1 MEAIKRCLTNTKFH
15 FRELVMYCNIQGKS
29 VERIIENWSVLID
42 ISPGKIMQFYVL
54 TDKREKF
61 NLYYSLLSAKLNLID
76 GGEFVL
82 RPESSS
88 LYQEIRSKLPL
99 TAQNYSF
106 AVKTFNESWN
116 AKPEQDKDYFNNR
129 WRFGHDYDQELME
142 DKVLKEAL
150 KDFGGK
156 IVIFTWVDDTNPK
169 ITKTAMASQFKS
181 GAIKPVEK

>member
-1 MEAIKRCLTNTKFH
+1 MH
-15 FRELVMYCNIQGKS
+15 CNIQGKS
-29 VERIIENWSVLID
+29 VEEIIEHWSVLID

-54 TDKREKF
+54 TDSLEKF
-61 NLYYSLLSAKLNLID
+61 NLYYSLLSANLNLID

-106 AVKTFNESWN
+106 AVKTFNDSWN
-116 AKPEQDKDYFNNR
+116 AKPEENKNSYNG

-142 DKVLKEAL
+142 SKAL
-150 KDFGGK
+150 KKALNDFEGK
-156 IVIFTWVDDTNPK
+156 IVIFTWVDDTNLK
-169 ITKTAMASQFKS
+169 IIRTAMASQFKS
-181 GAIKPVEK
+181 GAMYVESLEF

>member
-1 MEAIKRCLTNTKFH
+1 
-15 FRELVMYCNIQGKS
+15 MYCNIQGKS
-29 VERIIENWSVLID
+29 VEEIIKHWSVLID
-42 ISPGKIMQFYVL
+42 ISPGKIMQFYIL
-54 TDKREKF
+54 NDSLEKF

-106 AVKTFNESWN
+106 AVKTFNDSWN
-116 AKPEQDKDYFNNR
+116 AKPEENKNSYNG

-142 DKVLKEAL
+142 SRALKEAL
-150 KDFGGK
+150 NDFEGK
-156 IVIFTWVDDTNPK
+156 IVIFTWVDDTNLK
-169 ITKTAMASQFKS
+169 IIRTAMASQFKS
-181 GAIKPVEK
+181 GAIAIKPVEK

>member
-1 MEAIKRCLTNTKFH
+1 
-15 FRELVMYCNIQGKS
+15 MYCNIQGKS
-29 VERIIENWSVLID
+29 VEEIIEHWSVLID

-54 TDKREKF
+54 TDNLEKF
-61 NLYYSLLSAKLNLID
+61 NLYYSLLSAKLNLIE
-76 GGEFVL
+76 GGKLVL

-116 AKPEQDKDYFNNR
+116 AKPEENKNSYNG

-142 DKVLKEAL
+142 SKALKEAL
-150 KDFGGK
+150 NDFEGK
-156 IVIFTWVDDTNPK
+156 IVIFTWVDDTNLK
-169 ITKTAMASQFKS
+169 IIRTAMASQFKS
-181 GAIKPVEK
+181 GAIAINPVKK

>member
-1 MEAIKRCLTNTKFH
+1 
-15 FRELVMYCNIQGKS
+15 MYCNIQGKS
-29 VERIIENWSVLID
+29 VEEIIEHWSVLID

-54 TDKREKF
+54 TDNLEKF
-61 NLYYSLLSAKLNLID
+61 NIYYSLLSAKLDLID

-106 AVKTFNESWN
+106 AVKTFNDSWN
-116 AKPEQDKDYFNNR
+116 AKPEENKNSYNG

-142 DKVLKEAL
+142 SKAL
-150 KDFGGK
+150 KKALNDFEGK
-156 IVIFTWVDDTNPK
+156 IVIFTWVDDTNLK
-169 ITKTAMASQFKS
+169 IIRTAMASQFKS
-181 GAIKPVEK
+181 GAIAIKPVEK

>member
-1 MEAIKRCLTNTKFH
+1 
-15 FRELVMYCNIQGKS
+15 VYCNIQGKS
-29 VERIIENWSVLID
+29 VEEIIEHWSVLID
-42 ISPGKIMQFYVL
+42 VSSDKIMQFYVL
-54 TDKREKF
+54 TDSLEKF
-61 NLYYSLLSAKLNLID
+61 NSSYSLLSAKLNLID

-116 AKPEQDKDYFNNR
+116 AKPEENKNSYNG

-142 DKVLKEAL
+142 SRALKESL
-150 KDFGGK
+150 NDFEGK

-169 ITKTAMASQFKS
+169 ITRVAMTSQFKS

>member
-1 MEAIKRCLTNTKFH
+1 
-15 FRELVMYCNIQGKS
+15 MYCNIQGKS
-29 VERIIENWSVLID
+29 VEEIIKHWSVLID
-42 ISPGKIMQFYVL
+42 ISPGKIMQFYIL
-54 TDKREKF
+54 NDSLEKF

-76 GGEFVL
+76 NGEFLL

-106 AVKTFNESWN
+106 AVKNFNDSWN
-116 AKPEQDKDYFNNR
+116 AKPEENKNSYNG

-142 DKVLKEAL
+142 SRAL
-150 KDFGGK
+150 KKALNDFEGK

-169 ITKTAMASQFKS
+169 ITRTAMASQFKS
-181 GAIKPVEK
+181 GAIAIKPVEK

>member
-1 MEAIKRCLTNTKFH
+1 MH
-15 FRELVMYCNIQGKS
+15 CNIQGKS
-29 VERIIENWSVLID
+29 VEEIIEHWSVLID
-42 ISPGKIMQFYVL
+42 VSSDKIMQFYVL
-54 TDKREKF
+54 TDSLEKF
-61 NLYYSLLSAKLNLID
+61 NSSYSLLSAKLDLID

-106 AVKTFNESWN
+106 AVKTFNDSWN

-150 KDFGGK
+150 KDFEGK

-169 ITKTAMASQFKS
+169 ITRVAMASQFKS

>member
-1 MEAIKRCLTNTKFH
+1 
-15 FRELVMYCNIQGKS
+15 MYCCNIQGKS
-29 VERIIENWSVLID
+29 VEEIIEHWSVLID
-42 ISPGKIMQFYVL
+42 VSSDKIMQFYVL
-54 TDKREKF
+54 TDSLEKF
-61 NLYYSLLSAKLNLID
+61 NFYYSLLSAKLNLID

-116 AKPEQDKDYFNNR
+116 AKPEENKNSYNG

-142 DKVLKEAL
+142 SRALKESL
-150 KDFGGK
+150 NDFEGK

-169 ITKTAMASQFKS
+169 ITRVAMTSQFKS

>member
-1 MEAIKRCLTNTKFH
+1 
-15 FRELVMYCNIQGKS
+15 MYCNIQGKS
-29 VERIIENWSVLID
+29 VEEIIEHWSVLID

-54 TDKREKF
+54 TDSLEKF
-61 NLYYSLLSAKLNLID
+61 NLYYSLLSAKLNLIE
-76 GGEFVL
+76 GGKLVL

-99 TAQNYSF
+99 NAQNYSF
-106 AVKTFNESWN
+106 AVKTFNDSWN
-116 AKPEQDKDYFNNR
+116 AKPEENKNSYNG

-142 DKVLKEAL
+142 SKALKEAL
-150 KDFGGK
+150 NDFEGK

-169 ITKTAMASQFKS
+169 ITRTAMASQFKS

>member
-1 MEAIKRCLTNTKFH
+1 
-15 FRELVMYCNIQGKS
+15 MYCNIQGKS
-29 VERIIENWSVLID
+29 VEEIIEHWSVLID
-42 ISPGKIMQFYVL
+42 VSSDKIMQFYVL
-54 TDKREKF
+54 TDSLEKF
-61 NLYYSLLSAKLNLID
+61 NPYYSLLSAKLNLID

-116 AKPEQDKDYFNNR
+116 ARTEQDKDYFNNR

-142 DKVLKEAL
+142 SRALKEAL
-150 KDFGGK
+150 KDFEGK

-169 ITKTAMASQFKS
+169 ITRVAMASQFKS

>member
-1 MEAIKRCLTNTKFH
+1 
-15 FRELVMYCNIQGKS
+15 MYCNIQGKS
-29 VERIIENWSVLID
+29 VEEIIEHWSVLID
-42 ISPGKIMQFYVL
+42 VSSDKIMQFYVL
-54 TDKREKF
+54 TDSLEKF

-76 GGEFVL
+76 NGEFLL

-106 AVKTFNESWN
+106 AVKTFNDSWN

-142 DKVLKEAL
+142 SRALKESL
-150 KDFGGK
+150 NDFEGK
-156 IVIFTWVDDTNPK
+156 IVIFTWVDDTNLK
-169 ITKTAMASQFKS
+169 IIRTAMASQFKS
-181 GAIKPVEK
+181 GAIAINPVEK